1 MWFKNRRA
9 KWRKVKR
16 EEEAARRAAE
26 NKSRS
31 RDQDGGKSSANSAKD
46 AELRV
51 NVDVCVDEKDLS
63 DSEART
69 SSDILFSNRNSRND
83 SFCESDISS
92 PNSPNLDTSI
102 LSGEEHTSH
111 DLSS

>member
-31 RDQDGGKSSANSAKD
+31 RDQDGGKSSAKD

-51 NVDVCVDEKDLS
+51 NVDVCVDEKDNLS

-69 SSDILFSNRNSRND
+69 STDILFSNRNSRND

-92 PNSPNLDTSI
+92 PNSPNLDTSV